1 MGTDTGPGFK
11 KDSAR
16 EAWNKTAHETA
27 DRFDREG
34 LKQLQE
40 SSPERARV
48 SHRNAEGL
56 AMAARGML
64 AQENSSVIE
73 ALPNIKVPSL
83 VLVGADDKPFIAATD
98 YMASKIKGSKK
109 VVIPNAG
116 HAANIDQPE
125 LFNKAVLEFLKGLEG
140 RGGYQQKPKL

>member
-1 MGTDTGPGFK
+1 MSVDTGPGFK
-11 KDSAR
+11 KDAAR
-16 EAWNKTAHETA
+16 EAWNKTAFETA

-48 SHRNAEGL
+48 THRNAEGL

-64 AQENSSVIE
+64 SQKDSAVIE
-73 ALPNIKVPSL
+73 ALPNIKVPAL
-83 VLVGADDKPFIAATD
+83 IVVGADDKPFIAASE
-98 YMASKIKGSKK
+98 YMAQKIQGSKK

-125 LFNKAVLEFLKGLEG
+125 LFNEAVVDFLKSMRG
-140 RGGYQQKPKL
+140 RGGYNQRPKL